1 MSLNA
6 LKFDIFVHNANVFIL
21 RSHLWV
27 TKYFLR
33 MLYVIYKYI
42 ITIWSLKENILYI

>member
-6 LKFDIFVHNANVFIL
+6 LKFDIFVYNVKAFIL

-33 MLYVIYKYI
+33 ILHVIYKYI
-42 ITIWSLKENILYI
+42 IKIWSLKENILYI